1 MKRSKVTIKEVAERA
16 NVSVA
21 TVSHVINKSRF
32 VSEETRQ
39 RVFKAIRE
47 LGYRPNVLARNL
59 RRKKTNTIGVVICD
73 LENPFFLGMLRGI
86 DFTLGQHGFDML
98 VTNTSYDDERERR
111 TLEMLYSKQV
121 DGVILVPGRGGSEEI
136 SFLVDMGIPVVVLD
150 KRLSI
155 ETEVDVVEAS
165 NFQGSKEMVKHLI
178 KIGHKRIG
186 IITGPQDTSTGKQRL
201 EGALE
206 ALVESGIPV
215 EEELIVEGNFK
226 KESGVEIIERFLSF
240 LSPPT
245 VVFACNFPMGI
256 GAFEVLKQKGVRVP
270 EEMGIAIFDD
280 LPWFEYI
287 DPPITAVRQPS
298 FEMGKVGAEL
308 LIERI
313 RKRRK
318 RVKEVVL
325 KTKLAIRLSAG
336 EGLKAKKGVVKRS

>member
-1 MKRSKVTIKEVAERA
+1 MRRSKVTIKEVAKRA

-39 RVFKAIRE
+39 RVFKAIHE
-47 LGYRPNVLARNL
+47 LGYRPNALARNL
-59 RRKKTNTIGVVICD
+59 RRRKTNTIGVVICD

-86 DFTLGQHGFDML
+86 DFALGQQSFDML

-165 NFQGSKEMVKHLI
+165 NFQGSKEMMKHLI

-186 IITGPQDTSTGKQRL
+186 IIAGPQDTSTGKQRL

-206 ALVESGIPV
+206 ALAESGIPV
-215 EEELIVEGNFK
+215 EKELIIEGDFK
-226 KESGVEIIERFLSF
+226 KESGVKIMERFLS
-240 LSPPT
+240 LPSPPT

-256 GAFEVLKQKGVRVP
+256 GAFEVLKRKGVKVP
-270 EEMGIAIFDD
+270 EEMGVAIFDD

-313 RKRRK
+313 KRRRK

-325 KTKLAIRLSAG
+325 ETKLAIRLSAG
-336 EGLKAKKGVVKRS
+336 EGLRTKRRW